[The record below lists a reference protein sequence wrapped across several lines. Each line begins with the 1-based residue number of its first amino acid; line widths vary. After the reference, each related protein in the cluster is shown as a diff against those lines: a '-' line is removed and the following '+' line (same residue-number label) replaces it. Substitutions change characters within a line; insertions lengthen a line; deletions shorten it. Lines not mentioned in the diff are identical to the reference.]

1 MTDLDE
7 LKAALMD
14 ALEGSSAPWVIEAVR
29 ELIERVEK
37 AEAELAE
44 VPAKTAAW
52 AEQVAEARLAEAN
65 ALIQKEQG
73 WRDDLNTLLSA
84 VEQALK
90 DYNENGHYLSAETG
104 YVLQGAFD
112 LFSTPPQG
120 EDG

>member
-1 MTDLDE
+1 MSE
-7 LKAALMD
+7 LRD
-14 ALEGSSAPWVIEAVR
+14 ACLKILKGAFNIGWSQGER
-29 ELIERVEK
+29 EMGRGRGGESYHDGGKVKEMIDADVEK
-37 AEAELAE
+37 L
-44 VPAKTAAW
+44 V
-52 AEQVAEARLAEAN
+52 

-112 LFSTPPQG
+112 LFPTPPQG